1 MMSSESDQRSST
13 NLLGLHEFQLCRQ
26 HFAIFQE
33 DQLNFRKF
41 PVFPGA
47 VDIPLKKW
55 MVTVSRVVAWDW
67 DSLVTAIGDETR

>member
-13 NLLGLHEFQLCRQ
+13 NLLGLHEFQLYRQ

-41 PVFPGA
+41 PVFPGFPGA
-47 VDIPLKKW
+47 VDIPLK
-55 MVTVSRVVAWDW
+55 MD
-67 DSLVTAIGDETR
+67 GDGFQSCGLGVGLSGDRNWR